1 MQNKALKWVLLLML
15 FIPLTSTFA
24 QSNKY
29 KLKAKKYYH
38 KLNAKK
44 DPLIIDTRPA
54 FKFQENRIQNAVLA
68 EEIEDLLK
76 LVKIVPKDEPIFIY
90 CQKGDRSQKAAETL
104 KEKGYTKVYELKGG
118 LLKWMD
124 AGLPLDTVK
133 YE

>member
-1 MQNKALKWVLLLML
+1 MQNKAFKWVLLLML

-29 KLKAKKYYH
+29 TLKAKKYYH
-38 KLNAKK
+38 KLNSKK

-76 LVKIVPKDEPIFIY
+76 LVEIVPKDEVIFIY

-118 LLKWMD
+118 LLKWID